1 MKKWCMIPIFLVLI
15 LMTLVSPASAAGT
28 ELMTLF
34 SIRIT
39 VVENGVEYEWEYD
52 SPSQYEFE
60 QGERVIK
67 GTKAKEELE
76 KILRILQLDEKEDV
90 NNYVTRLKDSEFP
103 ELDRIDIRFMNG
115 EGELYTWVWNSQ
127 EV

>member
-1 MKKWCMIPIFLVLI
+1 MKKWCMIPII
-15 LMTLVSPASAAGT
+15 LSLLMMVLVSPAIAAGT

-39 VVENGVEYEWEYD
+39 VIEKGIEYEWEYD

-60 QGERVIK
+60 KGDRVMK
-67 GTKAKEELE
+67 GPQAKEEME
-76 KILRILQLDEKEDV
+76 KILRVLQLDEQEDV
-90 NNYVTRLKDSEFP
+90 NNYVKRLKESHFP

-115 EGELYTWVWNSQ
+115 EGELYTWVWDS
-127 EV
+127 